1 MQQNAPSLGLVTI
14 TAQAMDVRFEH
25 IVQPAV
31 TVHSSADYRF
41 ANGELQRTRNTST
54 VRGLNDNRNPQLNKG
69 MKPALARLTLAR
81 KMAAITLTV
90 WKKGER
96 FDPKKLNLQVA

>member
-1 MQQNAPSLGLVTI
+1 M
-14 TAQAMDVRFEH
+14 
-25 IVQPAV
+25 
-31 TVHSSADYRF
+31 HSSADYRF
-41 ANGELQRTRNTST
+41 ANGELQRTRNSGT
-54 VRGLNDNRNPQLNKG
+54 VCGLNDNRNPQLKNLFKGMALSGSVRPGLWRDYYLTLLHKG
-69 MKPALARLTLAR
+69 MKPALAR